1 MPIVGVAD
9 THTAVWHLFDDERLS
24 AAAGRFIDQAAS
36 VGNRIVVSAISLAEI
51 VYLVE
56 KNRLPQNAYA
66 DLKAA
71 LDDPDHVLKEAPCT
85 VEIVDA
91 MTRIPRA
98 DVPDMPDRIV
108 AATALYFDVP
118 VISRDGRIRAAILKT
133 VW

>member
-1 MPIVGVAD
+1 MIVGVAD

-36 VGNRIVVSAISLAEI
+36 SGNRIVVWAISLAEI

-56 KNRLPQNAYA
+56 KSRLPANAYTE
-66 DLKAA
+66 LKAA

-85 VEIVDA
+85 VEIIDA
-91 MTRIPRA
+91 MIQIPRA

-108 AATALYFDVP
+108 AATAVYFDVP
-118 VISRDGRIRAAILKT
+118 VISPDGRIRAATLKT